1 MDLVPAPGR
10 SAPVDSVEVFLADLI
25 PRLAFP
31 AAVRGRPEVLPAALL
46 WGAML
51 VCILDGQLRQRAIWR
66 MVTGSGLWHYPA
78 VAVTAEAVRQRLL
91 GGGPEVMGELFR
103 QVTAALAERF
113 AGDPTLAPFATGGVY
128 ALDDTT
134 LDQVAKTLPA
144 AEGTVRPLAGRLH
157 TVFDLRR
164 QLFRTVLPT
173 DLPYEN
179 ERGAVPDLGADLP
192 RRSLLVFDRGYL
204 SFPLFDALTDGGRW
218 FVTRL
223 SATTTVTVAHVL
235 TRTREVEDLL
245 VFLGTYRADRGKHLY
260 RLVTITTG
268 FGTRRYLT
276 NVRKPKRLTP
286 AQIVRLYAR
295 RWDIEL
301 AFKLIKR
308 ELGLH
313 LIWSTAWQ
321 LILLQ
326 IWGTLLIAQIA
337 AALRQALALR
347 ARVDLFDVSLRL
359 LLADLPRYVA
369 RGEPDVLGAIVA
381 RDRYGGILRS
391 SRRIRVTVPMNLPI
405 MPPPKGLQR
414 VQVPRYAGKR

>member
-1 MDLVPAPGR
+1 L
-10 SAPVDSVEVFLADLI
+10 DSIEALLATLI

-31 AAVRGRPEVLPAALL
+31 TATRGRPEVLPAALL
-46 WGAML
+46 WGALL
-51 VCILDGQLRQRAIWR
+51 VCILDGQPRQRAIWR
-66 MVTGSGLWHYPA
+66 VVTGSGLWHYPA
-78 VAVTAEAVRQRLL
+78 VPVTAEAVRQRLL
-91 GGGPEVMGELFR
+91 HGGPDVLQDLFD

-113 AGDPTLAPFATGGVY
+113 PGDPTLAPFATGGVY
-128 ALDDTT
+128 AMDDTT
-134 LDQVAKTLPA
+134 LDQVAKALPA
-144 AEGTVRPLAGRLH
+144 AEGSVRPLAGRLH

-179 ERGAVPDLGADLP
+179 ERVAAPDLIASLP
-192 RRSLLVFDRGYL
+192 PRSLLVFDRGYL

-223 SATTTVTVAHVL
+223 PATTTVTVAHVL

-245 VFLGTYRADRGKHLY
+245 VFLGKHRADRSKHLY
-260 RLVTITTG
+260 RLVTITSG
-268 FGTRRYLT
+268 FGVRRYLT
-276 NVRKPKRLTP
+276 NVRKAKRLTP

-301 AFKLIKR
+301 AFKLVKR

-321 LILLQ
+321 VILLQ

-337 AALRQALALR
+337 AALRQALAVR
-347 ARVDLFDVSLRL
+347 AGVDLFDVSLPL
-359 LLADLPRYVA
+359 LLRDLPRYVA

-381 RDRYGGILRS
+381 RDRYGGIIRP
-391 SRRIRVTVPMNLPI
+391 SRRIRMRVPMNLPI
-405 MPPPKGLQR
+405 TPPPKGLRR